1 MQRGVGTVQD
11 VPARGGRAL
20 GGGGA
25 ERSHEERFA
34 ARGGVAEF
42 VIHNGKLSVEDATA
56 IIGCK
61 PEELLEKVMNRVG
74 TGGKSL
80 DEAVKENEKKY
91 KLGGKEE
98 KKGEADKK
106 GTDEKSETKKKDEA
120 LLNPSLYRHLQ
131 STLAYSS
138 PSALTESDLSSLES
152 HHESVVAHLEEA
164 VVTAKDEAG
173 DMEVLHARVD
183 VARHAARSLAKDAA
197 LAAYDAV
204 LALPKLSIG
213 KQLDAHLEMARVSS
227 FWNDSK
233 KTKTTLDAAA
243 SVVANGGDW
252 DRRNRLKAYQALSFL
267 LVRDAE
273 SASKLLAEGIATFS
287 CTELCGYPEFI
298 TYAIVTNLLYLKRP
312 ELKKSIID
320 GSEVL
325 QVAKDI
331 PVVVRETSSSQC
343 CLPRLIKACFI
354 TTFLFWPFFQIRLA
368 NTLYECDY
376 KAYLHTLVDL
386 QPHLIA
392 NRYLQPHAGYLLRE
406 LHVLAFKQFLDS
418 YQSVTLESMAKSF
431 GVGTEFLDT
440 QLSRFIAA
448 GRLTAKIDKYGGAV
462 ETNSPDWKNAR
473 YQETIQKGDLLLNR
487 IQKLG
492 RVVDL

>member
-1 MQRGVGTVQD
+1 MAPTNIDENDKAKDETPTKATNKTTKAIKPKKMSTPSASSESASIHPDMSLAQD
-11 VPARGGRAL
+11 IHRL
-20 GGGGA
+20 TM
-25 ERSHEERFA
+25 
-34 ARGGVAEF
+34 
-42 VIHNGKLSVEDATA
+42 IHNGKLSVEDATA

-61 PEELLEKVMNRVG
+61 PEELLEKVMDRVG

-91 KLGGKEE
+91 KLGGEEE

-243 SVVANGGDW
+243 AVVANGGDW

-331 PVVVRETSSSQC
+331 PVV
-343 CLPRLIKACFI
+343 
-354 TTFLFWPFFQIRLA
+354 IRLA

-448 GRLTAKIDKYGGAV
+448 GRLTAKIDKYGGVV
-462 ETNSPDWKNAR
+462 ETNRPDWKNAR